1 MDGPR
6 RKFQNC
12 AISSKLTLR
21 PVTHVVA
28 TTVVATA
35 AAAAT
40 TDDAAPAAMMPKS
53 RY

>member
-21 PVTHVVA
+21 PVTHA
-28 TTVVATA
+28 ATA
-35 AAAAT
+35 TAAAVTAAAAT

>member
-21 PVTHVVA
+21 PVTHDA
-28 TTVVATA
+28 AATA
-35 AAAAT
+35 AAATAT
-40 TDDAAPAAMMPKS
+40 ADDAAPAAMMPKS

>member
-21 PVTHVVA
+21 PVTHAAAV
-28 TTVVATA
+28 TA
-35 AAAAT
+35 AAAAAAAVT
-40 TDDAAPAAMMPKS
+40 ADDAAPAAMMPKS